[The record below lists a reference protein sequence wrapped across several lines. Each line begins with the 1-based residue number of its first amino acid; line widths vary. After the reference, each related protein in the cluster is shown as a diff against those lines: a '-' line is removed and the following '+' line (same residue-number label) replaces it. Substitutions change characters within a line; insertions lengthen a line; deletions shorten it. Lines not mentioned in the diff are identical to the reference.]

1 MLAKFSHVGKSQ
13 RLLNSMKFIGRWQS
27 ETKPSTSTEKSQT
40 KLSFTFFFKA
50 ASQPASQPANKH
62 LSNGKLGLVLVKLLF
77 VLCLVH
83 AVGLGKK

>member
-13 RLLNSMKFIGRWQS
+13 RLLNSMKFIGRWKS

-50 ASQPASQPANKH
+50 ASQPANKH
-62 LSNGKLGLVLVKLLF
+62 LSNGKLSLVLVKLLL